1 MLINAVVCIVFFYN
15 FGLID
20 AVNKLYECDIH
31 ATLIRQIKNDGFH
44 RELHTNVEL
53 ILGHST
59 VPWKQCR
66 IILSENLP
74 NSIYVNPNEL
84 NDLRRLSQISA
95 RLNSSIDIEA
105 PQHKSET
112 LMVMQYS
119 ELEHTENLLSSILIL
134 PIHARYHSPR
144 QYGGFYTAV
153 IKAPKL
159 LVHCSEQP
167 ECMKLKKYVL
177 PCYEDS
183 TDTCT
188 WTEVNYKT
196 NADKLNMPIPVGDS
210 EHYMLVAAVTGLV
223 AAGGCIYIL
232 SILASIWQY
241 SK

>member
-15 FGLID
+15 FGID

-44 RELHTNVEL
+44 RELHTNLEL

-84 NDLRRLSQISA
+84 NDLRRLSQ
-95 RLNSSIDIEA
+95 
-105 PQHKSET
+105 
-112 LMVMQYS
+112 
-119 ELEHTENLLSSILIL
+119 
-134 PIHARYHSPR
+134 
-144 QYGGFYTAV
+144 
-153 IKAPKL
+153 
-159 LVHCSEQP
+159 
-167 ECMKLKKYVL
+167 
-177 PCYEDS
+177 
-183 TDTCT
+183 
-188 WTEVNYKT
+188 